1 MTVAAPAAYASAV
14 QPSPSMDRRM
24 AGYPLL
30 VLLSP
35 AQASRR
41 GAEEVPSSAEV
52 SVDGPA
58 ESSDAIV
65 LPEGGGGKEETS
77 CPVHPSG
84 LLLSIQC
91 QGVRVLLR
99 LTLRSNLEVSCWL
112 LDGDER
118 GDGGTRTNTHGCPCA
133 EDGRPDRRIG
143 ARSVRSQEG
152 RGRREEKARR
162 V

>member
-41 GAEEVPSSAEV
+41 GAEEVSSLAEV

-99 LTLRSNLEVSCWL
+99 LSAQTWKSLAGCWTVMS
-112 LDGDER
+112 
-118 GDGGTRTNTHGCPCA
+118 GGVGGPGPTRTA
-133 EDGRPDRRIG
+133 
-143 ARSVRSQEG
+143 AR
-152 RGRREEKARR
+152 ARR
-162 V
+162 TVGQIGG